1 MGRRDPGKPTCRV
14 PSDMGKAQ
22 AMTTDSLKPR
32 PILIALALA
41 LAAELLFLANL
52 TIPAKPVFDEVY
64 YTEAARTIAR
74 LYGPYNVEHPLF
86 AKTIMAGG
94 VLLFGDNPL
103 GWRFFSTVAGSAV
116 VMGVFAIGWQ
126 IFGRVRP
133 ALYAAIFVL
142 LNFTVFIQ
150 ARIAMLDGFMAAFVL
165 MAVSAMIAAAR
176 APAEQTRRW
185 LVLAAVLLGLA
196 VGSKWTAIPYV
207 AFAGLAMI
215 ALRLRGRERRYFA
228 GISLAPGLA
237 ILGGVSI
244 VTYFL
249 TFAPAFFYQYEPLTL
264 ATLIPFQFRILT
276 QQLAPL
282 PIHPY
287 QSVWWSWPL
296 DLRPMWYLYEPVD
309 GIQRGILLLGNPAV
323 MWGGLIAVAACVY
336 GGLRE
341 RATPMLAAAL
351 LWGGSYGMWVVVPKK
366 IGFFYYYYL
375 PSIFLGLALAA
386 ALERYA
392 EPRFKYASE
401 AALLIT
407 LALFAWFFP
416 IISAAPLDNDQAFL
430 RWTWFA
436 SWR

>member
-1 MGRRDPGKPTCRV
+1 
-14 PSDMGKAQ
+14 
-22 AMTTDSLKPR
+22 MTTDSMKPR
-32 PILIALALA
+32 PILIALALG

-94 VLLFGDNPL
+94 ILLFGDTPL
-103 GWRFFSTVAGSAV
+103 GWRFFSTIAGSAV
-116 VMGVFAIGWQ
+116 VMSVFAIGWQ
-126 IFGRVRP
+126 LFGRVRP

-150 ARIAMLDGFMAAFVL
+150 ARIAMLDGYMAAFVL
-165 MAVSAMIAAAR
+165 MAIAAMIAAAR
-176 APAEQTRRW
+176 APAPHARRW
-185 LVLAAVLLGLA
+185 LIAAAVLLGLA

-207 AFAGLAMI
+207 AFAALAMI
-215 ALRLRGRERRYFA
+215 ALRLRSGGTRYFQGVA
-228 GISLAPGLA
+228 LVPGVLM
-237 ILGGVSI
+237 LGLVSI
-244 VTYFL
+244 ATYFL

-276 QQLAPL
+276 QQLLPL
-282 PIHPY
+282 PVHPY

-309 GIQRGILLLGNPAV
+309 GVQRGILMLGNPAV
-323 MWGGLIAVAACVY
+323 MWGGLIAVAACLY

-341 RATPMLAAAL
+341 RVTPMLAIAL
-351 LWGGSYGMWVVVPKK
+351 MWLGAYGMWVIVPKK
-366 IGFFYYYYL
+366 IGFFYYYYI
-375 PSIFLGLALAA
+375 PSILLGLALAA

-401 AALLIT
+401 AALFVT
-407 LALFAWFFP
+407 LALFMWFFP
-416 IISAAPLDNDQAFL
+416 IISAAPLDSDQAFL
-430 RWTWFA
+430 RWTWLA